1 MSKDLGQL
9 ALLQAKEF
17 GGKLEVKSKLE
28 VKNKED
34 LSIAY
39 TPGVATVSS
48 EIAKDSKLG
57 YELTTKKN
65 TVAVI
70 SDGTAVLGLGDIGP
84 IAAMPVMEGKAVL
97 FKEFAGVDAIPIV
110 LDTKDTEEI
119 ISIVKAI
126 SPTFD
131 GINLEDISAPRCFE
145 IEKRLIEE
153 CDIPVF
159 HDDQHGTAI
168 VVLAAVFNS
177 LKLINKSIQD
187 VKIVVNGGG
196 SAGLSITRKLLAAG
210 AKSISVVDKFGIINE
225 KEGEKLAPHHLK
237 ISKLTNREFVS
248 GTLENA
254 LENAD
259 IFIGVSA
266 PGVLKPEWI
275 SKMAPKPVI
284 FAMANPVPEIY
295 PDEAIDAGAYI
306 VGTGRSDFPNQIN
319 NVLAFPGIFRG
330 ALDARAK
337 QITIEM
343 QIAAAKGI
351 ASLVPENE
359 LSPTNIMP
367 GAFQKGVAEIVAKS
381 VRDAVK

>member
-126 SPTFD
+126 SPTFG
-131 GINLEDISAPRCFE
+131 GINLEDTSAPRCFE

-196 SAGLSITRKLLAAG
+196 SAGLSITRILLAAG

-248 GTLENA
+248 GTLENT

>member
-9 ALLQAKEF
+9 ALAQAKEF
-17 GGKLEVKSKLE
+17 GGKLEIRSKVTVE
-28 VKNKED
+28 NKED

-48 EIAKDSKLG
+48 EIAKDASLG
-57 YELTTKKN
+57 YELTSKKN

-84 IAAMPVMEGKAVL
+84 VAAMPVMEGKAVL

-110 LDTKDTEEI
+110 LNTKDTEEI
-119 ISIVKAI
+119 ISIVKTI
-126 SPTFD
+126 SPTFG

-145 IEKRLIEE
+145 IEQRLIKE

-168 VVLAAVFNS
+168 VVLAAVYNS
-177 LKLINKSIQD
+177 LKLINKSIEE

-196 SAGLSITRKLLAAG
+196 SAGLSISRKLLAAG
-210 AKSISVVDKFGIINE
+210 AKNISVVDKFGIINE
-225 KEGEKLAPHHLK
+225 KDGDKLAPHHLE
-237 ISKLTNREFVS
+237 ISKLTNRGFVS

-275 SKMAPKPVI
+275 SKMAEKPVI

-295 PDEAIDAGAYI
+295 PDEAIAAGAYI

-337 QITIEM
+337 SITIDM

-351 ASLVPENE
+351 ASLVPDNE

-367 GAFQKGVAEIVAKS
+367 GAFQKGVAEIVAQS
-381 VRDAVK
+381 VSDAVQ

>member
-196 SAGLSITRKLLAAG
+196 SAGLSITRILLAAG